1 MEESPPDAFP
11 ETGAPLAIMNRL
23 ANDYEQ
29 AGTPRCTAPSPN
41 PSISPNRRS
50 AEQTEVRR

>member
-29 AGTPRCTAPSPN
+29 AGTPRCTAPKIPPSRRIADPPN
-41 PSISPNRRS
+41 KPK
-50 AEQTEVRR
+50 